1 MVEIPDDVVLK
12 MQVCV
17 TSFGCCNKQ
26 IGEIV
31 QIKAQLAG
39 RRKRPYPET
48 PGERHVVA
56 CRAAPPAA
64 PFVGCRIATWA
75 VPLSGFA
82 AFRPSAERMR

>member
-31 QIKAQLAG
+31 QIKAQLA
-39 RRKRPYPET
+39 RRCKGPYPET
-48 PGERHVVA
+48 PSETPSVA
-56 CRAAPPAA
+56 CRAARRGA
-64 PFVGCRIATWA
+64 PFVGCRIAAWA

-82 AFRPSAERMR
+82 AFRPSAARMG